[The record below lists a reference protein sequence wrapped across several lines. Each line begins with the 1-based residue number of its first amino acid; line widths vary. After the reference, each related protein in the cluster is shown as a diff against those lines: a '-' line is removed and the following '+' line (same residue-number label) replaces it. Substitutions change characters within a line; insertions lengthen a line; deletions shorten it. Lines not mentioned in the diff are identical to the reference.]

1 MPAVTLTAG
10 TVHYEKSGPPAG
22 RPIVFIH
29 GYAMG
34 SSLWRP
40 LTERLSARGFTTF
53 APTWP
58 LGAHTEAMGDRSK
71 LTMEGIAAQVNEF
84 CEALELTDVV
94 LVGNDTGGAIAQ
106 IVATTTPARLGAL
119 VLTSCDAFE
128 HFPPPILK
136 PFIAAARFRPAFRAA
151 LEPLRTKL
159 ARRRAYG
166 ALAHTDIEPLAAEWV
181 KPALSDS
188 GVREDLRRFTASLDR
203 ETTIRAAARLGEFTR
218 PVLIAWSADD
228 AFFPVDDG
236 CRLADALPG
245 GRFELIERAR
255 TFSMIDRPDALAD
268 LIAGFAGASD
278 RSLSAYAAEGESA
291 AAVPHPR
298 R

>member
-1 MPAVTLTAG
+1 MTAVTLTAG
-10 TVHYEKSGPPAG
+10 TIHYEKSGPPGG
-22 RPIVFIH
+22 RPIVFVH

-40 LTERLSARGFTTF
+40 LTERLAAQGFQTF

-58 LGAHTEAMGDRSK
+58 LGAHTEAMRDQSV
-71 LTMEGIAAQVNEF
+71 LTMEGIASLVNEF

-106 IVATTTPARLGAL
+106 ILAVTTPARLGGL

-136 PFIAAARFRPAFRAA
+136 PFIAAARFTPAFRAA

-181 KPALSDS
+181 RPALTDS
-188 GVREDLRRFTASLDR
+188 GVREDLRRFTASLHR
-203 ETTIRAAARLGEFTR
+203 ETTVAAGARLGEFTK
-218 PVLIAWSADD
+218 PALVAWSADD

-236 CRLADALPG
+236 CRLADALPSA
-245 GRFELIERAR
+245 RFELIEHAR
-255 TFSMIDRPDALAD
+255 TFSMIDQPEMLAN
-268 LIAGFAGASD
+268 LIAGFA
-278 RSLSAYAAEGESA
+278 RPVSARAGEAESA
-291 AAVPHPR
+291 AAAPRPHR
-298 R
+298 